1 MRNSKFKCYFFPFN
15 AGKKYIYLP
24 VISAL
29 PLGSTYWLSE
39 IHSKTHSLEYFL
51 MDSVEH
57 GEYNPHSHI
66 QQINKVNQSEMVT
79 RMAWNMEFGSVIWQ
93 SDTCGLD

>member
-1 MRNSKFKCYFFPFN
+1 MEPGWVTWEIQNSN
-15 AGKKYIYLP
+15 AISSPSMQEEKYIYLP

-39 IHSKTHSLEYFL
+39 IHWKTHSLEYFL

-66 QQINKVNQSEMVT
+66 
-79 RMAWNMEFGSVIWQ
+79 
-93 SDTCGLD
+93 